1 MNTLGLGR
9 YVNTFGLGA
18 PYATE
23 TPTVTGGGGYTSVPR
38 ERPYQLPDWLDD
50 KEIQT
55 RIMEDDQEV
64 LEIIMIM
71 MTERML

>member
-9 YVNTFGLGA
+9 YVYTFGLGA
-18 PYATE
+18 PYAQE
-23 TPTVTGGGGYTSVPR
+23 VAAPSGGGGYTTGR
-38 ERPYQLPDWLDD
+38 WEKPYQLPDWLDD

-64 LEIIMIM
+64 LEIIMTMITRGM
-71 MTERML
+71 F

>member
-18 PYATE
+18 PYAQE
-23 TPTVTGGGGYTSVPR
+23 VAAPTGGGYTGSTWKK
-38 ERPYQLPDWLDD
+38 PYQLPDWLDD

-64 LEIIMIM
+64 LEIIMTMITRGM
-71 MTERML
+71 F